1 MALSSQNDAARQG
14 LILPTGPL
22 PNPSLTGIKR
32 CQFTRNCCPQQ
43 SRRSTAPLTWEPAPD
58 NAHSHFAGV
67 LTITGKRDHCR
78 YRVEEY
84 PADEPGRAFVLF
96 KLDAGT
102 DRTEERYGCFL
113 ANNRANLRE
122 CRGFVATR
130 NCKHIASL
138 TELTK
143 AHKI

>member
-1 MALSSQNDAARQG
+1 MPVYTEL
-14 LILPTGPL
+14 LPPTKSEKHG
-22 PNPSLTGIKR
+22 
-32 CQFTRNCCPQQ
+32 
-43 SRRSTAPLTWEPAPD
+43 ALTWEPAPD

-67 LTITGKRDHCR
+67 LTITGKRDHCQ
-78 YRVEEY
+78 YRVEEH

-102 DRTEERYGCFL
+102 DRTEDRYGCFL
-113 ANNRANLRE
+113 ANNHANLCE

-130 NCKHIASL
+130 HCKHIASL

-143 AHKI
+143 AKRI